1 MDQNKVAIIGTGVIG
16 ASWAVCFLA
25 RGFDVTAWDPAP
37 GSHARLLAQVERQWA
52 GAQALGLA
60 DAASPQRLRECA
72 TLEEAVADAGFVQES
87 APEQVELKR
96 SLFAALD
103 AAAPTT
109 TILASSSSGIPASM
123 FQDACRYPERVLI
136 GHPFNPPHLIPL
148 VEVVGG
154 ERTSPQVVQAAMAFY
169 RDAGKRPVHIRRE
182 LPGFVTN
189 RLQAALWREAYGL
202 VHAGVI
208 SVEDIDTAISNGPGL
223 RWALLGPFAT
233 QALSG
238 GSGGM
243 AHLLKH
249 LGPAMDDY
257 WQTLLPTRMTPEVVD
272 AVLEGAQQQ
281 TSGWDMNAV
290 ERERDELL
298 VKLLRAKAEQAHI
311 P

>member
-1 MDQNKVAIIGTGVIG
+1 MDNNKVAVIGTGVIG

-25 RGFDVTAWDPAP
+25 RGYDVTAWDPAP
-37 GSHARLLAQVERQWA
+37 DSHARLLAQVERQWA
-52 GAQALGLA
+52 SAQALGLTEG
-60 DAASPQRLRECA
+60 ASLHRLRECS
-72 TLEEAVADAGFVQES
+72 TLEEAVTDASFVQDS

-103 AAAPTT
+103 AAAPAQA
-109 TILASSSSGIPASM
+109 ILASSSSGIPASQ
-123 FQDACRYPERVLI
+123 FQDVCRYPERVLI
-136 GHPFNPPHLIPL
+136 GHPFNPPHVIPL

-154 ERTSPQVVQAAMAFY
+154 ERTSPQVVQAAMDFY
-169 RDAGKRPVHIRRE
+169 RNAGKRPIHIRRE

-249 LGPAMDDY
+249 LGPAMDGY
-257 WQTLLPTRMTPEVVD
+257 WQTLLPTRMTPEVVA
-272 AVLEGAQQQ
+272 AVIEGTQQEMG
-281 TSGWDMNAV
+281 GWDMTAV

-298 VKLLRAKAEQAHI
+298 VNLLREKAGKAHI

>member
-1 MDQNKVAIIGTGVIG
+1 MDHNKVAVIGTGVIG

-25 RGFDVTAWDPAP
+25 RGFEVTAWDPAP
-37 GSHARLLAQVERQWA
+37 GSQARLLAQVERQWA
-52 GAQALGLA
+52 GAEALGLA
-60 DAASPQRLRECA
+60 EGASPRRLRACA
-72 TLEEAVADAGFVQES
+72 TLEEAVTDACFVQES
-87 APEQVELKR
+87 APEKIELKR
-96 SLFAALD
+96 SLFAAMD
-103 AAAPTT
+103 AAAAAQA
-109 TILASSSSGIPASM
+109 ILASSSSGIPASQ

-154 ERTSPQVVQAAMAFY
+154 EHTSPQVLQAAMEFY
-169 RDAGKRPVHIRRE
+169 RNVGKRPIRIRRE

-238 GSGGM
+238 GDGGM
-243 AHLLKH
+243 AQLLKH
-249 LGPAMDDY
+249 LGPAMDGY
-257 WQTLLPTRMTPEVVD
+257 WETLLPTRMTPEVVA
-272 AVLEGAQQQ
+272 AVIEGTQQE
-281 TSGWDMNAV
+281 TGGWDMSAV

-298 VKLLRAKAEQAHI
+298 VKLLRDKAAKPHI

>member
-1 MDQNKVAIIGTGVIG
+1 MDNNKVAVIGTGVIG

-25 RGFDVTAWDPAP
+25 RGFEVTAWDPAP
-37 GSHARLLAQVERQWA
+37 DSHARLVAQAERQWVS
-52 GAQALGLA
+52 AQALGLA
-60 DAASPQRLRECA
+60 EGASLHRLRECA
-72 TLEEAVADAGFVQES
+72 TLEEAVADAGFVQEN

-103 AAAPTT
+103 AAAPAQA
-109 TILASSSSGIPASM
+109 ILASSSSGIPASQ
-123 FQDACRYPERVLI
+123 FQGACRYPERVLI
-136 GHPFNPPHLIPL
+136 GHPFNPPHVIPL

-154 ERTSPQVVQAAMAFY
+154 ERTSPQAVQAAMEFY
-169 RDAGKRPVHIRRE
+169 RNAGKRPIHIRRE

-208 SVEDIDTAISNGPGL
+208 SVEDIDTAITNGPGL

-243 AHLLKH
+243 AHLLQH
-249 LGPAMDDY
+249 LGPAMDGY

-272 AVLEGAQQQ
+272 AVLDGARQQ
-281 TSGWDMNAV
+281 TSSWDMTAV

-298 VKLLRAKAEQAHI
+298 VKLLLAKAEQTHI

>member
-1 MDQNKVAIIGTGVIG
+1 MDNGKVAVIGTGVIG

-37 GSHARLLAQVERQWA
+37 DSHARLCAQVERQWA
-52 GAQALGLA
+52 SAQALGLA
-60 DAASPQRLRECA
+60 DGASTRRLHECA
-72 TLEEAVADAGFVQES
+72 TLEEAVAGVGFVQES

-96 SLFAALD
+96 ALFAALD
-103 AAAPTT
+103 AAAPVQA
-109 TILASSSSGIPASM
+109 ILASSSSGIPASL
-123 FQDACRYPERVLI
+123 FQDACRHPQRVLI
-136 GHPFNPPHLIPL
+136 GHPFNPPHVIPL

-154 ERTSPQVVQAAMAFY
+154 EKTSPEVVQAAMAFY
-169 RDAGKRPVHIRRE
+169 RDAGKRPIHIRRE

-208 SVEDIDTAISNGPGL
+208 SVEDIDTAIANGPGL

-238 GSGGM
+238 GTGGM
-243 AHLLKH
+243 AHLLEH
-249 LGPAMDDY
+249 LGPAMDSY
-257 WQTLLPTRMTPEVVD
+257 WETLLPTRMTSDVVA
-272 AVLEGAQQQ
+272 AVLAGTRQQ
-281 TSGWDMNAV
+281 TSDWDMAAV

-298 VKLLRAKAEQAHI
+298 VKLLRAKAGNAHI

>member
-1 MDQNKVAIIGTGVIG
+1 MDNNKVAVIGTGVIG

-37 GSHARLLAQVERQWA
+37 DSHARLLAQVERQWA
-52 GAQALGLA
+52 SAQALGLA
-60 DAASPQRLRECA
+60 EGASTQRLRECA
-72 TLEEAVADAGFVQES
+72 TLEEAVTNAGFVQES

-103 AAAPTT
+103 AAAPAQA
-109 TILASSSSGIPASM
+109 ILASSSSGIPASQ
-123 FQDACRYPERVLI
+123 FQDSCRYPERVLI

-154 ERTSPQVVQAAMAFY
+154 ARTSPQVVQAAMEFY
-169 RDAGKRPVHIRRE
+169 RNAGKRPIHIRKE

-208 SVEDIDTAISNGPGL
+208 SVEDIDAAISSGPGL

-238 GSGGM
+238 GDGGM

-249 LGPAMDDY
+249 LGPAMDGY

-272 AVLEGAQQQ
+272 AVIAGTQQEIG
-281 TSGWDMNAV
+281 GWDLTAV

-298 VKLLRAKAEQAHI
+298 VELLREKAARTHI

>member
-1 MDQNKVAIIGTGVIG
+1 MDNNKVAVIGTGVIG

-25 RGFDVTAWDPAP
+25 RGYDVTAWDPAP
-37 GSHARLLAQVERQWA
+37 DSHARLLAQVERQWA
-52 GAQALGLA
+52 SAQALGLTEG
-60 DAASPQRLRECA
+60 ASLHRLRECA
-72 TLEEAVADAGFVQES
+72 TLEEAVTGASFVQES

-103 AAAPTT
+103 AAAPAQA
-109 TILASSSSGIPASM
+109 ILASSSSGIPASQ

-136 GHPFNPPHLIPL
+136 GHPFNPPHVIPL

-154 ERTSPQVVQAAMAFY
+154 ERTSPQVVQAAMEFY
-169 RDAGKRPVHIRRE
+169 RNAGKRPIHIRKE

-249 LGPAMDDY
+249 LGPAMDGY

-272 AVLEGAQQQ
+272 AVIEGTQQEMG
-281 TSGWDMNAV
+281 GWDMTAV

-298 VKLLRAKAEQAHI
+298 VKLLREKAGKAHI